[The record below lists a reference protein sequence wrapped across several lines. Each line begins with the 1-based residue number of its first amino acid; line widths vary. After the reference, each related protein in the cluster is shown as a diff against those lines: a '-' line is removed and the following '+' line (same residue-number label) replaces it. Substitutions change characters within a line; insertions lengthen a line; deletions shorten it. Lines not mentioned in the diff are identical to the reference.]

1 MSVLYIILIQEKA
14 KSDVGGGEE
23 EGRCRM
29 VMPAGGAVL
38 A

>member
-1 MSVLYIILIQEKA
+1 MKQEKA
-14 KSDVGGGEE
+14 KSDVGGEE